1 MEIKEFLEEISTN
14 HGISGHESRVTEIV
28 AREFRRYSDELY
40 LDPLGNV
47 IALKKGKQNHRQN
60 PLRIM
65 LAAHMDEI
73 GLLVSKIE
81 KGGFLR
87 VSPVGGIDPRSLLN
101 QEVIVHAEQEFPGV
115 IGAKSPHILEPEELE
130 KGVKMEKL
138 YIDLGFPE
146 EKVREKVSVGDLIT
160 IRRDFVSLTNDCA
173 AGKALDDRAGVAVVL
188 KCLQELQML
197 NHEVDIYAV
206 ATVQEEVG
214 VRGAIV
220 SAFGVAPQIG
230 IAIDVTHGDM
240 PGVPEYKTSTLG
252 KGTVIT
258 SGPNIHPFVY
268 DKLVKAASEY
278 HIPYQTDTAP
288 GPTGTDAWALQITR
302 EGVATGLVSI
312 PLRYMHTSVELLSM
326 EDIKSSAR
334 LLAQFAVSIKSEFIE
349 ELMGCY

>member
-1 MEIKEFLEEISTN
+1 MEIKEFLKEISIN
-14 HGISGHESRVTEIV
+14 HGISGYEGRVADIV
-28 AREFRRYSDELY
+28 AREFGRYSDKIH
-40 LDPLGNV
+40 LDSLGNV
-47 IALKKGKQNHRQN
+47 IALKKGRESPGQN

-101 QEVIVHAEQEFPGV
+101 QEVIVHAKQELPGV

-130 KGVKMEKL
+130 KGVEMEKL
-138 YIDLGFPE
+138 YVDLGFPE
-146 EKVREKVSVGDLIT
+146 TKVRELISVGDPIT
-160 IRRDFVSLTNDCA
+160 IRRDFVNLANDCA
-173 AGKALDDRAGVAVVL
+173 AGKALDDRAGVAAVL
-188 KCLQELQML
+188 KCLQELQNL
-197 NHEVDIYAV
+197 NHKADIYAV

-214 VRGAIV
+214 VRGAIA
-220 SAFGVAPQIG
+220 SAYGVAPQIG
-230 IAIDVTHGDM
+230 IAIDVTHADM
-240 PGVPEYKTSTLG
+240 PGVPEHRTSSLG

-268 DKLVKAASEY
+268 DKLVKTASEY

-288 GPTGTDAWALQITR
+288 GPTGTDAWALQISR

-312 PLRYMHTSVELLSM
+312 PLRYMHTSVELLFM
-326 EDIKSSAR
+326 EDIRSSAR
-334 LLAQFAVSIKSEFIE
+334 LLARFAVSVQSDFIE
-349 ELMGCY
+349 ELIGCY